1 MTEEN
6 FGRYYHII
14 EEIKSG
20 SVGFSFTSIVH
31 ENRAMNKESNDQAR
45 QELSQTLGH
54 HVWFI
59 DLLEDVCIPCYLTL

>member
-20 SVGFSFTSIVH
+20 LVGFSFTSIVH

-45 QELSQTLGH
+45 QALSQTLG
-54 HVWFI
+54 I
-59 DLLEDVCIPCYLTL
+59 MCGLLICLRTFVFPAT